1 MRRFELADIKALLD
15 EKYAR
20 GEVMF
25 REGDMRGAVEELYT
39 EDARYLTAELEVL
52 NGRRE
57 ILGFFDRI
65 KSHIGEVKV
74 HPVSLWGEPEKV
86 VYQLCNTVRRAPQGG
101 QISHAHYL
109 ATFRQVGDD
118 WLCEMEVVAPGHI
131 YVATASAG
139 NHWSKA

>member
-39 EDARYLTAELEVL
+39 EDARYLTADLGVL

-65 KSHIGEVKV
+65 
-74 HPVSLWGEPEKV
+74 
-86 VYQLCNTVRRAPQGG
+86 
-101 QISHAHYL
+101 
-109 ATFRQVGDD
+109 
-118 WLCEMEVVAPGHI
+118 
-131 YVATASAG
+131 
-139 NHWSKA
+139 